1 MKRKF
6 LTLTLALL
14 TSLLLAVSASAA
26 EYGVIYTEAEC
37 LQSDELSALGQND
50 LPAFTEAYGIDLRV
64 DVLTSLVDF
73 ASVEEAAAGIYDS
86 YEYGYGDGR
95 NGVTL
100 TLLVHEDEDGVV
112 MDEWYVYAAGDS
124 HELTVNGPWNVFP
137 ELNDIMIDE
146 NWAGDAQQ
154 DTQTLT
160 MAVTGMKDGLEK
172 FVLAG
177 GVADTIWDP
186 STGFVTESAQTPE
199 LGTTETVTTDAPDSF
214 PAAGETIG
222 YVTDTAGLLTA
233 AQRQQL
239 EETAQNISDKYGFGV
254 YLITVD
260 SFRDHTDSYDIF
272 DGATT
277 LYKKYDLGVGEEKK
291 GVLLL
296 LSMNGRDFSLVT
308 YSDYG
313 NYVFDQ
319 TTREGMTSWF
329 LDNFAD
335 DDWYGGFADY
345 LAASDELLMEGPD
358 KLQSEITALTG
369 IMFLIPLGI
378 AAAVI
383 SVMGRRMKSVAK
395 AVQAEAYAEGGLEL
409 TRSDDQFTHSTE
421 TRHKRKEDSDDTRSG
436 GGRTSSKSSGGFGGT
451 SGKF

>member
-14 TSLLLAVSASAA
+14 TSLLLAVSASAG

-37 LQSDELSALGQND
+37 LQSDELSVLGETT
-50 LPAFTEAYGIDLRV
+50 LPAFTETYGIDLRV
-64 DVLTSLVDF
+64 DVLTDLADF
-73 ASVEEAAAGIYDS
+73 ASAEEAAAAIYDN
-86 YEYGYGDGR
+86 YEYGFGDGR

-124 HELTVNGPWNVFP
+124 HELTANGPWNVFP
-137 ELNDIMIDE
+137 QLNDIMIDE

-177 GVADTIWDP
+177 GVADTIWGP
-186 STGFVTESAQTPE
+186 GTGFVTESAQTPE
-199 LGTTETVTTDAPDSF
+199 LGTTEKVTSDAPDSF
-214 PAAGETIG
+214 LAAGETIG

-260 SFRDHTDSYDIF
+260 SFRDHTDSYDVF
-272 DGATT
+272 DGATA
-277 LYKKYDLGVGEEKK
+277 LYNKYNLGVGDEKK
-291 GVLLL
+291 GLLLL

-329 LDNFAD
+329 LDNIAE

-358 KLQSEITALTG
+358 KLQSEITGMTG
-369 IMFLIPLGI
+369 IIFLFPLIVSAVVI
-378 AAAVI
+378 AVL
-383 SVMGRRMKSVAK
+383 GRRMKSVAK
-395 AVQAEAYAEGGLEL
+395 AVQAEAYVQGGLEL
-409 TRSDDQFTHSTE
+409 TRSDDHFTHSTE
-421 TRHKRKEDSDDTRSG
+421 TRRKRKEESDSGSG
-436 GGRTSSKSSGGFGGT
+436 GGRTRSKSSGGFGGT

>member
-6 LTLTLALL
+6 LTITLALMI
-14 TSLLLAVSASAA
+14 SVLLAVSASAA

-37 LQSDELSALGQND
+37 LQSDELSVLGETT
-50 LPAFTEAYGIDLRV
+50 LPAFTETYGIDLRV
-64 DVLTSLVDF
+64 DVLTDLVDF
-73 ASVEEAAAGIYDS
+73 ASAEEAAAAIYDN
-86 YEYGYGDGR
+86 YEYGFGDGR

-146 NWAGDAQQ
+146 NWVGDAQQ
-154 DTQTLT
+154 DTQTLA

-177 GVADTIWDP
+177 GVAGTIWAP
-186 STGFVTESAQTPE
+186 GTGFVTESTQTPE
-199 LGTTETVTTDAPDSF
+199 PGTTEAVTTDAPDSF

-239 EETAQNISDKYGFGV
+239 EETAQNISDKHGFGV

-260 SFRDHTDSYDIF
+260 SFRDVTDSYDVF

-277 LYKKYDLGVGEEKK
+277 LYNKYDLGVGDEKK
-291 GVLLL
+291 GLLLL

-313 NYVFDQ
+313 NYVFDEA
-319 TTREGMTSWF
+319 TREGMTSWF

-335 DDWYGGFADY
+335 DDWFGGFADY
-345 LAASDELLMEGPD
+345 LAVSDEVLVEGPD
-358 KLQSEITALTG
+358 KLQSEITGMTG
-369 IMFLIPLGI
+369 IIFLFPLI
-378 AAAVI
+378 VSAVVI
-383 SVMGRRMKSVAK
+383 SILGRKMKSVAK
-395 AVQAEAYAEGGLEL
+395 AVQAEAYAGGGLNL
-409 TRSDDQFTHSTE
+409 TRSHDQFTHSTE
-421 TRHKRKEDSDDTRSG
+421 TRRKRKEESDDTRSG
-436 GGRTSSKSSGGFGGT
+436 GGGVRSKSSGGFGGT